1 MAAPRP
7 AGLVSAGAEAPWP
20 RELDAA
26 VPMPGTVLVI
36 GLITGLVVGPSCLR
50 IAGTSRAFTDRLS
63 TRIAFRTRRAGRR
76 LRYRRMLG
84 GAVAA
89 GSGEALGRRGL
100 GARQSVT
107 APV

>member
-7 AGLVSAGAEAPWP
+7 AGLVSAGVEPRWP

-76 LRYRRMLG
+76 LRYRRRPGAG
-84 GAVAA
+84 GDRRSGGAA
-89 GSGEALGRRGL
+89 GSHEPGHHQLVA
-100 GARQSVT
+100 
-107 APV
+107 AP